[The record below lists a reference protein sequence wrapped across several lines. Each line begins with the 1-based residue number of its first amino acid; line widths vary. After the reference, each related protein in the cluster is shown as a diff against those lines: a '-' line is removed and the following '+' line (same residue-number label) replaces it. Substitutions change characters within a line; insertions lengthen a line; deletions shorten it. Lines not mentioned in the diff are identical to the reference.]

1 MKTRQTSQLLK
12 ELIFLKT
19 TTTKQPPAISNYL
32 IVIREAEEMIS
43 VSYFGVV

>member
-19 TTTKQPPAISNYL
+19 TTKQPPPISNYL